1 MNISELIQVLKEY
14 PSDMRVVVNGYE
26 CGYDDLSPDR
36 VSVAKISLNAGKHSY
51 EGKHGELYDGS
62 EANGQSEV
70 ADALVLA
77 RSSS

>member
-26 CGYDDLSPDR
+26 CGYDDLSPDQ
-36 VSVAKISLNAGKHSY
+36 VSVTKISLNAGKYSY
-51 EGKHGELYDGS
+51 EGKHGELYGDSDDGD
-62 EANGQSEV
+62 ESEV
-70 ADALVLA
+70 ADAVVLA

>member
-36 VSVAKISLNAGKHSY
+36 VSVTKISLNAGKYSY
-51 EGKHGELYDGS
+51 EGKHGELYDES
-62 EANGQSEV
+62 ETNGQSEV
-70 ADALVLA
+70 TDAVVLA